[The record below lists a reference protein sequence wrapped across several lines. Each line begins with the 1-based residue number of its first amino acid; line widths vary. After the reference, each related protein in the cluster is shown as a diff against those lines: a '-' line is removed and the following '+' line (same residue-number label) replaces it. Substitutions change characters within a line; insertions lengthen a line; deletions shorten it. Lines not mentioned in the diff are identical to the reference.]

1 MFGFIEILKAIAAI
15 LITNSHFGHIWPI
28 SAMATGG
35 MLGDVIFFAV
45 SGFCLYNLKQSFP
58 IWYLKRIFR
67 IYPVVWL
74 VTAIALVAGLMNV
87 GSAWDVAKLFVYPT
101 YYHFIGS
108 IMLLYIFYYVFLFL
122 HHRFGVKLQY
132 IMIAVFAIEIIC
144 YLVAFDRTAY
154 KIDVVEDYMA
164 KFLFMESML
173 VGAFFRERINNSK
186 RSGSIVGAVLALV
199 ISVVLYFVSAF
210 AFRRYEILSQFQIIS
225 HIVTFAFVIALLNL
239 FVLME
244 EKNKIRLDNPFGKVI
259 KLLSKTTL
267 EIYLVQYLVYYLLPN
282 MIFPLNLVV
291 TVPLILISAFAV
303 HIVCNFTTKQLNKIL
318 EQKHDQ

>member
-15 LITNSHFGHIWPI
+15 FITNSHFGHIWPI
-28 SAMATGG
+28 PAMATGG

-45 SGFCLYNLKQSFP
+45 SGYCLYNLKQSFP

-74 VTAIALVAGLMNV
+74 VTAIALAIGYMSVSNV
-87 GSAWDVAKLFVYPT
+87 WDVVKLFVYPT

-108 IMLLYIFYYVFLFL
+108 IMLLYIFYYIFLFL

-132 IMIAVFAIEIIC
+132 IMIAVFAAEIIC
-144 YLVAFDRTAY
+144 YLFVFDRSVY

-173 VGAFFRERINNSK
+173 AGAFFRERINNGK
-186 RSGSIVGAVLALV
+186 RNGSIAGAVIALV
-199 ISVVLYFVSAF
+199 ISVVLYFASAF
-210 AFRRYEILSQFQIIS
+210 AFRRYAALSQFQIIS

-239 FVLME
+239 FVLLE
-244 EKNKIRLDNPFGKVI
+244 EKDKIRLDNPFGKLI

-267 EIYLVQYLVYYLLPN
+267 EIYLVQYLVYYLLPS
-282 MIFPLNLVV
+282 MVFPLNLVV
-291 TVPLILISAFAV
+291 TILLILIAALAV
-303 HIVCNFTTKQLNKIL
+303 HFICNFITKHLNKLL
-318 EQKHDQ
+318 EQKA

>member
-15 LITNSHFGHIWPI
+15 LITNSHFGHIWPS

-74 VTAIALVAGLMNV
+74 VTAISLLVGLVSIGN
-87 GSAWDVAKLFVYPT
+87 AWDSVKLFVYPT

-108 IMLLYIFYYVFLFL
+108 IMLLYISYYIFLFL

-132 IMIAVFAIEIIC
+132 IMIAVFAAEIIC
-144 YLVAFDRTAY
+144 YLFVFDLSVY

-173 VGAFFRERINNSK
+173 AGAFFRERINNGK
-186 RSGSIVGAVLALV
+186 RNGSIAGAVIALV
-199 ISVVLYFVSAF
+199 ISVVLYFASAF
-210 AFRRYEILSQFQIIS
+210 SFRRYAALSQFQIIS

-239 FVLME
+239 FVLLE
-244 EKNKIRLDNPFGKVI
+244 EKNRIRLDNPFGKVI
-259 KLLSKTTL
+259 KLLSKMTL
-267 EIYLVQYLVYYLLPN
+267 EIYLVQYLVYYLLPSI
-282 MIFPLNLVV
+282 MFPLNLVV
-291 TVPLILISAFAV
+291 TILLILISAFAV
-303 HIVCNFTTKQLNKIL
+303 HFVCNFITKHLNKLL
-318 EQKHDQ
+318 EQIA

>member
-1 MFGFIEILKAIAAI
+1 MFGFIDILKAIAAI

-28 SAMATGG
+28 PAMATGG

-45 SGFCLYNLKQSFP
+45 SGFCLYSLKQSFP

-74 VTAIALVAGLMNV
+74 VTAIALIIGYMSVSNI
-87 GSAWDVAKLFVYPT
+87 WDIVKLFVYPT
-101 YYHFIGS
+101 FYHFIGS

-132 IMIAVFAIEIIC
+132 IMIVVFAIEIIC
-144 YLVAFDRTAY
+144 YLFAFDRSVY

-173 VGAFFRERINNSK
+173 AGAFFREKIINSK
-186 RSGSIVGAVLALV
+186 HNGSVVRGVLALV
-199 ISVVLYFVSAF
+199 ISVAVYSVSAF
-210 AFRRYEILSQFQIIS
+210 LFRRYEVLSQFQIIS
-225 HIVTFAFVIALLNL
+225 HIVTFAFVVALLYL
-239 FVLME
+239 FVMLE
-244 EKNKIRLDNPFGKVI
+244 EKNKIRLDNAFGKVI

-267 EIYLVQYLVYYLLPN
+267 EIYLVQYLVYYLLPSI
-282 MIFPLNLVV
+282 MFPLNLVV
-291 TVPLILISAFAV
+291 TILLILISAFAV
-303 HIVCNFTTKQLNKIL
+303 HFVCNFITKHLNKLL
-318 EQKHDQ
+318 EQKT

>member
-1 MFGFIEILKAIAAI
+1 MFGFIDILKAIAAI

-28 SAMATGG
+28 PAMATGG

-45 SGFCLYNLKQSFP
+45 SGFCLYSLKQSFP

-74 VTAIALVAGLMNV
+74 VTAIALIIGYMSV
-87 GSAWDVAKLFVYPT
+87 SDIWDVVKLFVYPT

-132 IMIAVFAIEIIC
+132 IMIAVFVIEIIC
-144 YLVAFDRTAY
+144 YLFVFDRSVY

-186 RSGSIVGAVLALV
+186 RNGSIIGAVIALV
-199 ISVVLYFVSAF
+199 ISVILYFACAF
-210 AFRRYEILSQFQIIS
+210 TFRRYEVLSQFQIIS
-225 HIVTFAFVIALLNL
+225 HIVTFAFVFALLNL
-239 FVLME
+239 FVLLE
-244 EKNKIRLDNPFGKVI
+244 EKNRIRLDNPFGKVI

-267 EIYLVQYLVYYLLPN
+267 EIYLVQYLVYYLLPS
-282 MIFPLNLVV
+282 MIFPLNL
-291 TVPLILISAFAV
+291 LISAFAV
-303 HIVCNFTTKQLNKIL
+303 HFVCNFITKHLNKLL
-318 EQKHDQ
+318 EQKT